1 MTVNPGLNTRVN
13 PKKLRPYDEPPK
25 RRRSLIPGAPDSAA
39 TGFLVAALLWLALAT
54 GIGLLAAL
62 MRFVDFEFSIFI
74 SVPFLRFDVDFNRS
88 LVDAAF
94 ANALVFGWLS
104 NAGFAAATFMAPRL
118 TGRKLFA
125 EPLVVLGF
133 LAWNS
138 ATLGG
143 IALLYVFDQ
152 GPSSV
157 LGSFPWFVEG
167 GMAAGALIVA
177 GSFLATVAPVLR
189 SAYVSIWFAVIAL
202 LSVAGFTGLNALI
215 GLLDYVIG
223 LPDLAVAL
231 GTLLIDRATYL
242 LWLLPMALASL
253 YYVIPRAT
261 GQPLESNGL
270 ALLAFVALLVT
281 APVAVLSVAVDP
293 AIPFLVT
300 SAGSAATMALLFPIA
315 ITVVNLVLSTRGRW
329 TLLFGTGPVA
339 FAAVSMAFLLAA
351 GMLDAI
357 GTLGSVRDF
366 VGGTDWVQGSQAWS
380 LLGAFTFA
388 GLAFSEHA
396 ISRVL
401 HRDWGANVLSAAQL
415 WSLFAGSTLAGVA
428 LMGAGMAEGAFRARA
443 ADAETIAAGVLGYHL
458 VAFVGIGLA
467 AIGGLAALANI
478 FLAYTSGRPVQRAAP
493 AQPAAASAGGH

>member
-1 MTVNPGLNTRVN
+1 MTVSPGLNTRVN

-25 RRRSLIPGAPDSAA
+25 RRRSLVPGGPDSAA
-39 TGFLVAALLWLALAT
+39 TGFLVAALLWLALAS

-62 MRFVDFEFSIFI
+62 MRFVDFEFSFFI
-74 SVPFLRFDVDFNRS
+74 SVLFLRFDVDFNRS

-94 ANALVFGWLS
+94 TNALVFGWLS

-118 TGRKLFA
+118 SGRRLVA
-125 EPLVVLGF
+125 EPFVVLGF

-138 ATLGG
+138 AVLGG

-152 GPSSV
+152 GPSST
-157 LGSFPWFVEG
+157 LSSFPWFVEG
-167 GMAAGALIVA
+167 GMAAGAMIVT
-177 GSFLATVAPVLR
+177 GSFLATVAPSLR
-189 SAYVSIWFAVIAL
+189 SAYVSIWFAGIAL
-202 LSVAGFTGLNALI
+202 LSVLGFTGLNALI

-223 LPDLAVAL
+223 LPDLAVGL
-231 GTLLIDRATYL
+231 GTLAIDRATIL

-253 YYVIPRAT
+253 YYVVPRAT
-261 GQPLESNGL
+261 GQPVESNGL
-270 ALLAFVALLVT
+270 ALLALVSWLIT
-281 APVAVLSVAVDP
+281 APVAILSVAVDP
-293 AIPFLVT
+293 VIPFFLT

-315 ITVVNLVLSTRGRW
+315 ITVVNLVLTTRGRW

-351 GMLDAI
+351 AMLDAI

-366 VGGTDWVQGSQAWS
+366 VGGTDWIRGAQVWT

-401 HRDWGANVLSAAQL
+401 HRDWGANPLSAAQL
-415 WSLFAGSTLAGVA
+415 WSIFAGSTLAGVA

-443 ADAETIAAGVLGYHL
+443 ADAETIAAGVLGYHF
-458 VAFVGIGLA
+458 VALAGIGLA
-467 AIGGLAALANI
+467 AIGSLAALVNL
-478 FLAYTSGRPVQRAAP
+478 FLAYTSGRPVARPAP
-493 AQPAAASAGGH
+493 SQPATATAGGR